1 MKMDIAPVLEHFIA
15 GQRELELPFELV
27 VISKGN
33 QQRFLCQQTLRLL
46 PAKRWVLAGIES
58 NLSAHKEQSRVVLKL
73 FNKKRSGDK
82 YFQQEID
89 GYQRVKQALLPS
101 AELLLTGESH
111 CGRFAVVVYR
121 YLANAVDVEQ
131 CWRESEGETESED
144 KSRLFQRVLVATAK
158 LHNSGCYQSDIH
170 LGNFMLS
177 GEQLYLV
184 DMGSVATEVPGKPLS
199 AVRSRENLA
208 LLVAQLFIDEQA
220 LLERHLTDYLSV
232 RSWTA
237 EDFPLAEINSS
248 VRQLWSKRKN
258 DYLKKCFRDCTEI
271 IYRKN
276 WYQELA
282 CKRTWLDA
290 QTQQLVDNPD
300 LFIENGELLKD
311 GNSATVARV
320 IIADREL
327 VIKRYNMK
335 NAMHR
340 LKRCWRPSRAAV
352 SWRNAHLLMMAGIPT
367 PEPLAMIES
376 RFGPLRGQAY
386 YICEHIAAD
395 EMLDVYRRRKPQEQ
409 ELKGLLRLLGIMAEL
424 QISHGDMKAQN
435 FLIDAGHNVAVIDL
449 DAMREHQDEDVW
461 RKHFRKD
468 IRRFM
473 KNWDD
478 NKALKKQFQKIES
491 LV

>member
-1 MKMDIAPVLEHFIA
+1 MSMDMPPVLDQFVS
-15 GQRELELPFELV
+15 GQRDLLLPFELLV
-27 VISKGN
+27 VSDGKER
-33 QQRFLCQQTLRLL
+33 RFLCQQTLRLL
-46 PAKRWVLAGIES
+46 LAKRWVLAGIEIDS
-58 NLSAHKEQSRVVLKL
+58 SANKEPSRVVLKL

-82 YFQQEID
+82 YFQQEIE
-89 GYQRVKQALLPS
+89 GYQRVKQALLPT
-101 AELLLTGESH
+101 AELLLAGDSR

-121 YLANAVDVEQ
+121 YLENAVGVEQ
-131 CWRESEGETESED
+131 CWRGSEGED
-144 KSRLFQRVLVATAK
+144 KSRLFQRVLGATAQ

-184 DMGSVATEVPGKPLS
+184 DMGSVVAEISGKPLS
-199 AVRSRENLA
+199 AEKSRENLA
-208 LLVAQLFIDEQA
+208 LLVAQLFVDEQA
-220 LLERHLTDYLSV
+220 LLERHIADYLNV
-232 RSWTA
+232 RSWSA
-237 EDFPLAEINSS
+237 ADFPIEEINSS

-258 DYLKKCFRDCTEI
+258 DYLKKSLRDCTEFV
-271 IYRKN
+271 YRKN
-276 WYQELA
+276 CYRQIA
-282 CKRTWLDA
+282 CKRAWLDA
-290 QTQQLVDNPD
+290 DTQQLLDDPD
-300 LFIENGELLKD
+300 LFIEKGELLKD

-320 IIADREL
+320 VIAGREL

-335 NAMHR
+335 NVMHR

-352 SWRNAHLLMMAGIPT
+352 SWRNAHLLTMAGIPT
-367 PEPLAMIES
+367 PEPLAMIEN

-386 YICEHIAAD
+386 FICEHIAAD
-395 EMLDVYRRRKPQEQ
+395 EMLDVYRRRRPQQQ
-409 ELKGLLRLLGIMAEL
+409 ELKGLLRLLGIMAKL

-449 DAMREHQDEDVW
+449 DAMREHPNEELW

-478 NKALKKQFQKIES
+478 DKELKKQFQKIET